1 MKNSTKIDQL
11 TSLRF
16 FAASMIVI
24 HHYCYFFGIKGV
36 AFELGQGVSLFFVLS
51 GFILTYV
58 YPSLDSW
65 ADIRQFWRARIA
77 RIYPAYLICF
87 LIGFWA
93 VPYVWNEKTGYATLL
108 LVQAWVPLSD
118 YYFSYNAVAWSV
130 STEAFFYL
138 VFPLLVRK
146 WHDTWLAKTLVCVGI
161 LVALLTASNMLTLPD
176 YGNPGVGSNGEIVTQ
191 HGLIYINPVS
201 RIVEFVFGMMIAS
214 AWRRQ
219 IIVIPVN
226 WATISE
232 IGTIAFGAAS
242 MYFTGPISALGSKLL
257 GPSVGLWLLHCGS
270 FLAFGCMIF
279 VLAQGR
285 GKVSKVL
292 CHPVLVLLGEIS
304 FSLYLVHQILLQV
317 YWKHVSDYSTIPNG
331 VGFVVFSGILL
342 LSSYLIWAMIE
353 MPGRKLILGR
363 SRGVGTN
370 GTTKKWHSLY
380 LASRRPLVAAF
391 LLLCVV
397 GALPRLI
404 RKMHSTSEAAAEAM
418 TPASLKRY
426 LGTSFGTFTLRGLRV
441 KCDHGTLKAEI
452 AWQSMAVQ
460 ENRLTNL
467 VHLID
472 GSGNILAVADYKQPG
487 YLPVLRAGAMWVDE
501 VSVPADKLKGGA
513 TRLAIGMY
521 DRDGSLVV
529 VDRDG
534 MIVVDKQQSDWGGR
548 RLTIEVDGC
557 RPSTPGR

>member
-1 MKNSTKIDQL
+1 MKNDTKIDQL

-24 HHYCYFFGIKGV
+24 HHYCIFFGIKGV
-36 AFELGQGVSLFFVLS
+36 PFELGQGVSLFFVLS

-58 YPSLDSW
+58 YPSLDNW

-77 RIYPAYLICF
+77 RIYPAYLVCF

-93 VPYVWNEKTGYATLL
+93 IPYVWLGKTGFATLL

-138 VFPLLVRK
+138 MFPLLVRK
-146 WHDTWLAKTLVCVGI
+146 WHDTWRVKSLFSCGI
-161 LVALLTASNMLTLPD
+161 LAALLVASNMLTLPD
-176 YGNPGVGSNGEIVTQ
+176 YGIPGVGLDGELVTQ

-201 RIVEFVFGMMIAS
+201 RIVEFVFGMTIAN

-219 IIVIPVN
+219 ILIVPLS
-226 WATISE
+226 WATILE
-232 IGTIAFGAAS
+232 IGTIVLGAAS

-270 FLAFGCMIF
+270 FLVFGCIIF

-285 GKVSKVL
+285 GKVSKLL
-292 CHPVLVLLGEIS
+292 CHPALVLLGEVS

-317 YWKHVSDYSTIPNG
+317 YGTQLANYSGIPDPMR
-331 VGFVVFSGILL
+331 FAVFATILL
-342 LSSYLIWAMIE
+342 LSSYLMWALIE
-353 MPGRKLILGR
+353 MPGRRLILGR
-363 SRGVGTN
+363 SRGDGNSVTI
-370 GTTKKWHSLY
+370 KDWRSFY
-380 LASRRPLVAAF
+380 LTSRKPLVAAL

-404 RKMHSTSEAAAEAM
+404 RKMHATSAAAAEAM
-418 TPASLKRY
+418 TPVSLKRY
-426 LGTSFGTFTLRGLRV
+426 LGTSFGAITLRGLRV
-441 KCDHGTLKAEI
+441 KCDNATLKAEI
-452 AWQSMAVQ
+452 AWETRAVQ

-487 YLPVLRAGAMWVDE
+487 FLLGLRPGAMWVDE
-501 VSVPADKLKGGA
+501 FAIPADKLKGRLS
-513 TRLAIGMY
+513 RLAIGMY
-521 DRDGSLVV
+521 DSEGSLMV

-534 MIVVDKQQSDWGGR
+534 MLVIDRDQSDWGGR

-557 RPSTPGR
+557 PRRAVGQ